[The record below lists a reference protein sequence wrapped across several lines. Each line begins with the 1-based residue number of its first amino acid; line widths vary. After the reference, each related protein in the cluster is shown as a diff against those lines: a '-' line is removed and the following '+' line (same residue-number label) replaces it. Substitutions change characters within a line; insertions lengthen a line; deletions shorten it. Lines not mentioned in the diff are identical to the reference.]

1 MRFRNYMNRKNRKN
15 RIYSEEDLL
24 KMQLGNLFDIEEDI
38 LAQDDEIG
46 IPTLEEL
53 EQSPNTEWIEP
64 YINEDGI
71 EDGGFW
77 QSVLTPMKERN
88 YPQTEP
94 TDSFA
99 PESPLYK
106 LSAIEVAD
114 NLNTEDEEE
123 KWEPSEYQLEG
134 GVSKTRVPVV
144 TDIADE
150 IKNTAKKY
158 EGLDILTAGQK
169 AASKVSPA
177 VYGDYYGL
185 SSRFND
191 GDEVPERIL
200 KENDIVTLSDIQ
212 DKEQYDKYAE
222 IIAKSKG
229 LDINNPETTEQIKN
243 TKIVTPKEQSRL
255 YESIKNT
262 EAFEN
267 WVANNYEKIQKGD
280 NSYNQSIEFPL
291 GKLKTQADRNAAGT
305 IHKADMKNAR
315 VNEDGSMTVDLRD
328 WYDFANMK
336 DKNIWNKENIK
347 NPINTV
353 IYNKVARANNRA
365 YNQQEKDKLEN
376 YLIGMPIN
384 VSKEE
389 LEEMLKRRRMKR
401 L

>member
-77 QSVLTPMKERN
+77 QSVLTPMKERS

-158 EGLDILTAGQK
+158 EGLDIWTAGQK
-169 AASKVSPA
+169 AASKLPI
-177 VYGDYYGL
+177 DTIEREYYGL
-185 SSRFND
+185 QSH
-191 GDEVPERIL
+191 L
-200 KENDIVTLSDIQ
+200 KDNEEIPQKVLEENNIFRYGEIEDRLQ
-212 DKEQYDKYAE
+212 AQKYTE
-222 IIAKSKG
+222 DLAKMYG
-229 LDINNPETTEQIKN
+229 LDPKDPNIEEKLKGKVIVEPKSDSRISQYIKN
-243 TKIVTPKEQSRL
+243 SDVMQQ
-255 YESIKNT
+255 
-262 EAFEN
+262 
-267 WVANNYEKIQKGD
+267 WVADNYDRLKNGD
-280 NSYNQSIEFPL
+280 IREGESIEFPKGVL
-291 GKLKTQADRNAAGT
+291 QSDKRGLYLTL
-305 IHKADMKNAR
+305 HKAGIDNIR
-315 VNEDGSMTVDLRD
+315 FNEDGSMYYEL
-328 WYDFANMK
+328 K
-336 DKNIWNKENIK
+336 DPDNYEYQNKTGEYVSDVVK
-347 NPINTV
+347 DV
-353 IYNKVARANNRA
+353 NNRA
-365 YNQQEKDKLEN
+365 YKQQEAGQLEN
-376 YLIGMPIN
+376 LLFSI
-384 VSKEE
+384 SQTLTKEE
-389 LEEMLKRRRMKR
+389 IEEILKRYGKR
-401 L
+401 